1 MKQGWNVQGLRLF
14 PVRWLSCRHG
24 KAIWEEQSPKGQ
36 LTFWQHGASMDIQN
50 ELKWGAPVI
59 QGTMSKRLIQIN
71 NDVIPGYI
79 TMNHLWQNATFVWFF
94 VTILVRP
101 RGRMLDWE
109 KYVTSA
115 SSYFLLMSG
124 SLKFSLPSH
133 RAQTSHHHRLL
144 NGKFLG
150 LYFREIF
157 VVMVLKMRQNR

>member
-1 MKQGWNVQGLRLF
+1 MRQGWNVQGLRLYQWDDF
-14 PVRWLSCRHG
+14 PAGTERPSERNKG
-24 KAIWEEQSPKGQ
+24 PKGQ
-36 LTFWQHGASMDIQN
+36 LTFQQHGASMDIRN

-59 QGTMSKRLIQIN
+59 QGTMSKWLIQIN

-101 RGRMLDWE
+101 RGRVLDWE

-115 SSYFLLMSG
+115 SSHFLLMSG

-133 RAQTSHHHRLL
+133 RAQISHCQRLL
-144 NGKFLG
+144 NGRLSG
-150 LYFREIF
+150 F
-157 VVMVLKMRQNR
+157 VF